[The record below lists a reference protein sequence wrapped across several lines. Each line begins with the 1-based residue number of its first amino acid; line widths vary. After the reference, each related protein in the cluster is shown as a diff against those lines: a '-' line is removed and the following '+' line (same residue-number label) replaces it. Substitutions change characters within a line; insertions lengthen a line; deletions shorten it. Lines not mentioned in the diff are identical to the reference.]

1 MAAVTTVAQA
11 NAELTLRLRQQEL
24 AAEFAIFSLQV
35 DEIGPVLD
43 EACRIAAKGMECTL
57 SKVLEFIPDENDFI
71 MRAGLGWQPGSVG
84 RVRLGADL
92 DSPAGYAFRTGQPVL
107 SNHLAGE
114 TRFRTPKLL
123 VDHGVHRAFNVLV
136 ETPEWRYGV
145 LEVDSP
151 DERDFSISD
160 TAFLQNLAATLA
172 HALARNNRQRA
183 LRDSETR
190 FRNLSE
196 TLEEKVV
203 ERTRERDR
211 LWQLSEDLLVI
222 AGYDGRLFR
231 INPAWARLLGR
242 DETDMER
249 VGYRGL
255 IHVDDRPFV
264 EEKLSAMRSSGA
276 AIRYVN
282 RVMCAGGRIAWID
295 WTLSPEPG
303 GDRLMG
309 IGRDVTGEREEA
321 ARREKLEEL
330 LRQSQKM
337 EAVGQLTGGLAH
349 DFNNLLTGI
358 TGSLELMTKRAAQGR
373 FGEVERYLAAAQG
386 AANRAAALTH
396 RLLAFSRR
404 QTLDARVVRS
414 DKLVADMVELIGRTI
429 GPSIQLS
436 TVSVPD
442 LWNVLCDP
450 NQLES
455 ALLNLSINARDA
467 MPDGGRLT
475 IQTANLEVDGPVA
488 LLRDMPAG
496 QYVGISVTDTG
507 SGMTEEVVARAF
519 DPFFTTKPIG
529 VGTGLGLSMV
539 YGFVKQSGGQV
550 RIHSHL
556 GEGTTITIYLPRD
569 TTEEVH
575 EAPAERPV
583 SASQALAGQTV
594 LVVDDE
600 PTVRLLVTDVL
611 QELGCA
617 AIEAADGTS
626 GLQVVQSDVHLD
638 LLVTDVGLP
647 GLNGRQLADAARVR
661 RPALKVLFITGY
673 AEGAAVRDFALDADM
688 QVVTKPFS
696 MEALAARIS
705 AMIKG

>member
-1 MAAVTTVAQA
+1 MAVVTTVAEA

-35 DEIGPVLD
+35 DEIMPVLE
-43 EACRIAAKGMECTL
+43 EACRVAAKGMECTL
-57 SKVLEFIPDENDFI
+57 SKVLEFLPRENDFI
-71 MRAGLGWQPGSVG
+71 VRAGVGWHPGVVG
-84 RVRLGADL
+84 KARLGSDL
-92 DSPAGYAFRTGQPVL
+92 ESPAGYAFQTGQPVL

-136 ETPEWRYGV
+136 ETPQWRYGV

-151 DERDFSISD
+151 DERDFTISD

-172 HALARNNRQRA
+172 HAIAKNNRQQA
-183 LRDSETR
+183 LRESETR
-190 FRNLSE
+190 FRSLSE
-196 TLEEKVV
+196 TLEEQVV

-211 LWQLSEDLLVI
+211 LWQLSEDLLVV
-222 AGYDGRLFR
+222 ADYDGRLLR
-231 INPAWARLLGR
+231 INPAWTRLLGR
-242 DETDMER
+242 DEAKLVTS
-249 VGYRGL
+249 GYRSL
-255 IHVDDRPFV
+255 IHADDLPLV
-264 EEKLSAMRSSGA
+264 EEQLSAMKASGT
-276 AIRYVN
+276 AIRYTN
-282 RVMCAGGRIAWID
+282 RILAAGDRVVWID

-321 ARREKLEEL
+321 AHREKLEEQ

-358 TGSLELMTKRAAQGR
+358 VGSLELMTKRAAQGR
-373 FGEVERYLAAAQG
+373 IGEVERYIAAAQG

-404 QTLDARVVRS
+404 QTLDSRVVRS
-414 DKLVADMVELIGRTI
+414 DKLVAGMADLIHRTI
-429 GPSIQLS
+429 GPAIEFG
-436 TVSVPD
+436 TVSDPD

-475 IQTANLEVDGPVA
+475 IQVTNLEVGGPIA
-488 LLRDMPAG
+488 ILRGMPAG
-496 QYVGISVTDTG
+496 QFVGISVTDTG
-507 SGMTEEVVARAF
+507 SGMTDDVVARAF

-529 VGTGLGLSMV
+529 LGTGLGLSMV

-550 RIHSHL
+550 RIHSHV
-556 GEGTTITIYLPRD
+556 GEGTTVTIYLPRD
-569 TTEEVH
+569 TTEEAH
-575 EAPAERPV
+575 EAPAAPLV
-583 SASQALAGQTV
+583 DAPHALAGQTV

-611 QELGCA
+611 QDLGYA
-617 AIEAADGTS
+617 AIEAADGPS
-626 GLQVVQSDVHLD
+626 GLQVLQSDVRID

-647 GLNGRQLADAARVR
+647 GMNGRQLADAARVR
-661 RPALKVLFITGY
+661 RPSLKVLFITGY
-673 AEGAAVRDFALDADM
+673 AEGAAVRDFALDAGM
-688 QVVTKPFS
+688 QVVTKPFA

-705 AMIKG
+705 ALINS